1 MSSHLQRALR
11 LNGVMGEMRGI
22 PKFGSEE
29 SVDVRTAILQQLQWD
44 PLAENARPVL
54 PEEKRPVS
62 IYI

>member
-1 MSSHLQRALR
+1 MI
-11 LNGVMGEMRGI
+11 GEMRGI
-22 PKFGSEE
+22 PKFGPEE